1 MPPMAPAG
9 GGTRGMDFSAAASVL
24 LLLLLL
30 ACGGRPASSTTT
42 AAFSFRG
49 KEPCPARSHPRAGAG
64 FRHLLHPPYYYCVW
78 DDSVQKNKRR
88 SSTIACGAAVDEE
101 EDGDQRQNANS
112 SKREARTFARSDPP
126 LLLEPFA
133 PPPPSPE
140 KKNDRIAVANNN
152 DSSNDTISSNSSNN
166 TANVTSSVLLL
177 NLVAIL
183 WGSQHAL
190 IKTVVSDTSNPAAF
204 TLLRFGLAALLASP
218 YTPALPSWSLWQH
231 QNNPQEDDTDTLTTK
246 NNDTWR
252 WGCEMGFWMFLGF
265 GFQAIGLE
273 FTTAQRSGFLLYL
286 NVKFVPFLAYVLLGR
301 RISAAT
307 WASALTAFVGT
318 ALLTLDAGE
327 GGRGSSS
334 SINVGDL
341 WTIAAAAASAMFI
354 LRLERASSQVPDAAA
369 LNAACLW
376 VVTVLAGAWTV
387 AQLGFALAANDAA
400 AATAS
405 APNEL
410 LWTEL
415 VRITTTHPLELIYL
429 GGVTTA
435 LANWVQTKAQRDI
448 SAERA
453 SVIYATDPVWGA
465 GFSYILLGETLNG
478 AASWVGAGLITL
490 AAATNAFLDVSGNQK
505 EEEDEAHRKQ
515 RGGAKEA
522 DVINLNDEEIQVDS
536 KR

>member
-1 MPPMAPAG
+1 
-9 GGTRGMDFSAAASVL
+9 
-24 LLLLLL
+24 
-30 ACGGRPASSTTT
+30 
-42 AAFSFRG
+42 
-49 KEPCPARSHPRAGAG
+49 
-64 FRHLLHPPYYYCVW
+64 
-78 DDSVQKNKRR
+78 
-88 SSTIACGAAVDEE
+88 
-101 EDGDQRQNANS
+101 
-112 SKREARTFARSDPP
+112 
-126 LLLEPFA
+126 
-133 PPPPSPE
+133 
-140 KKNDRIAVANNN
+140 
-152 DSSNDTISSNSSNN
+152 
-166 TANVTSSVLLL
+166 
-177 NLVAIL
+177 
-183 WGSQHAL
+183 
-190 IKTVVSDTSNPAAF
+190 
-204 TLLRFGLAALLASP
+204 
-218 YTPALPSWSLWQH
+218 
-231 QNNPQEDDTDTLTTK
+231 
-246 NNDTWR
+246 
-252 WGCEMGFWMFLGF
+252 MFLGF

-307 WASALTAFVGT
+307 WASALTAFLGT
-318 ALLTLDAGE
+318 ALLTLDAAG
-327 GGRGSSS
+327 GGRSS

-376 VVTVLAGAWTV
+376 VVTILAGAWTV
-387 AQLGFALAANDAA
+387 AQLGFARAANDATA
-400 AATAS
+400 VAAS

-410 LWTEL
+410 LWSEL

-505 EEEDEAHRKQ
+505 EDEEEHRKQ
-515 RGGAKEA
+515 QGGAKDA
-522 DVINLNDEEIQVDS
+522 DVVNLDDEEIQVDV